1 MIPGVINQAWNGA
14 LGKVERA
21 VIEIIEYDSSN
32 SQKKTGNS
40 CPEEEIELSK
50 KENNLSTKTDHLSKE
65 SSKRLMPDKNL
76 LKGTDLMNSNVN
88 QEFVNYVG
96 GRKKAK
102 DKKAKYYASDVEKKA
117 ENVLS
122 EEGQLCCLNKDKGQ
136 ITWTSRKYLVQF
148 NPKDLTL
155 VAKGSSVEEKGG
167 ITDNTKSGSKIMYG
181 VLNVNITLTV
191 TLIFNQVNVEDSF
204 LWEKFRL
211 DPSALIEG
219 TIKGIG
225 NGVAEREYTVQTE
238 VEGFLAALRNRNR
251 REIIFSWGEMEYR
264 GILSSVDSTWK
275 MFSVS
280 GKPVHAEVTLQIEC
294 TNDGAGKNSLG
305 VWENYYRE
313 VFLDADG
320 LNLERGVQNVGNL
333 FQLS

>member
-21 VIEIIEYDSSN
+21 VIEIIEYDSKSR
-32 SQKKTGNS
+32 Q
-40 CPEEEIELSK
+40 
-50 KENNLSTKTDHLSKE
+50 
-65 SSKRLMPDKNL
+65 
-76 LKGTDLMNSNVN
+76 
-88 QEFVNYVG
+88 
-96 GRKKAK
+96 KKAK
-102 DKKAKYYASDVEKKA
+102 PYIEDIGSEA

-122 EEGQLCCLNKDKGQ
+122 DEEKSSSLNQEIEQ
-136 ITWTSRKYLVQF
+136 ISGTNRKYLVQF
-148 NPKDLTL
+148 NPKSLTL
-155 VAKGSSVEEKGG
+155 EAVGSSVEEKGG
-167 ITDNTKSGSKIMYG
+167 NTDKTDDTKSESEVKYG
-181 VLNVNITLTV
+181 VFKVTITLSV

-211 DPSALIEG
+211 DPSALIAG

-225 NGVAEREYTVQTE
+225 NGVTGREYTVQTE

-251 REIIFSWGEMEYR
+251 REIIFSWGDTEYR
-264 GILSSVDSTWK
+264 GILSSVNSTYK

-280 GKPVHAEVTLQIEC
+280 GKPVHAEVTLEIDC
-294 TNDGAGKNSLG
+294 TKDGAGKNSLG
-305 VWENYYRE
+305 VWEKYYRE
-313 VFLDADG
+313 VFLEADG